1 MTLLLWR
8 FFVLIYFQA
17 TWPNYNLDLRSYW
30 QFLSLFFLGVTKSFG
45 RFHSLLN
52 YTKRWIIQA
61 IFITLVLLTGI
72 VVIFSV
78 LLVVAHHLDMDAK
91 VYGSSLGLTNDFK
104 NGTDCSS
111 ACDGNNEF
119 EYGECLNHKKG
130 CSYFMQ
136 WTSVIHT

>member
-1 MTLLLWR
+1 MTSLLWI

-72 VVIFSV
+72 VVIFSI
-78 LLVVAHHLDMDAK
+78 LLVVAHLDLDREAP
-91 VYGSSLGLTNDFK
+91 GSSPGFTNDFK

-111 ACDGNNEF
+111 ACDGNNEL
-119 EYGECLNHKKG
+119 EYGECLNNKKG
-130 CSYFMQ
+130 QPRLF
-136 WTSVIHT
+136 